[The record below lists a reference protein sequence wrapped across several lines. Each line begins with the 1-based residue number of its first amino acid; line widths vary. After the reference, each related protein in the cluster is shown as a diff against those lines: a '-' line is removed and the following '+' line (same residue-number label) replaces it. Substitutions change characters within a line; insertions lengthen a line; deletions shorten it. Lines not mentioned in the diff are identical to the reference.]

1 MTRSEF
7 ASLIAGVRGAL
18 QWHLETGDDALP
30 VPDGF
35 RIPPLGEARP
45 RPAVV
50 AIAAAARPVAPPAPA
65 AVERV
70 PVADKAAA
78 LAALDAESALVTGVG
93 GADARVV
100 FVTEAPRPGDEEAT
114 VLLERMIA
122 AMNLPPADVHV
133 CRVSW
138 PGAGADD
145 PTPQAL
151 AACGPFFDRRLS
163 IIEPQVVVA
172 FGLALARWLTGGSG
186 HIARL
191 RGRWLQYGRHPLA
204 VTFHPALLLADPALK
219 RPVWDD
225 LKMVMRRL
233 GTPERR

>member
-1 MTRSEF
+1 VKSEF
-7 ASLIAGVRGAL
+7 ASLVAAFRGAL
-18 QWHLETGDDALP
+18 RWHLETGDAALP

-35 RIPPLGEARP
+35 RTPPLGQARPKAIAMPVEAP
-45 RPAVV
+45 RPA
-50 AIAAAARPVAPPAPA
+50 APPPAAALPK
-65 AVERV
+65 VE
-70 PVADKAAA
+70 VADKAAA

-93 GADARVV
+93 GPDARVV

-122 AMNLPPADVHV
+122 AMNLPPGDVHV

-138 PGAGADD
+138 PGAAGDD
-145 PTPQAL
+145 PPPQVL

-172 FGLALARWLTGGSG
+172 FGLALARWLTGGPG

-191 RGRWLQYGRHPLA
+191 RGRWLQYGRFPLA
-204 VTFHPALLLADPALK
+204 VTFHPALLLQDPTLK

-233 GTPERR
+233 GPDRR